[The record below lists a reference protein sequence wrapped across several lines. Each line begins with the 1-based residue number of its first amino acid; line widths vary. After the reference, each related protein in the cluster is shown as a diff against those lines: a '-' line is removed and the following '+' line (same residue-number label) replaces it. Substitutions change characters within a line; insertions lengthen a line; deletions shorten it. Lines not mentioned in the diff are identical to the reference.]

1 MKINRGYKFRIYP
14 TKNQEDFIN
23 QNIGACRFIYNNML
37 DERKQY
43 YEEHK
48 DDGKIPKYKTEKD
61 YKEEFEWLKKM
72 DSYALCNEYM
82 HLQTAYNNFFRNP
95 KNGFPK
101 FKSKKFDRAS
111 YTTSNV
117 NGVIKILDD
126 KYIKL
131 PKIKSLRIKLHR
143 QLPENSKIKSATIER
158 KPSGKYFISLCV
170 EYESQMLDRELDK
183 NKSIGLDYS
192 SHDFYVDSEGNR
204 ANYPKYFRMYQDK
217 LAIEQRKLSKMNL
230 RSNNYE
236 KQKLRVAR
244 IHEKIFNCR
253 LDFIHK
259 LSTELAN
266 KYDIICVE
274 DINLQGIAQCLK
286 LGKSTLDNSFSKFR
300 ELLKYKLEG
309 RGKKIIKIDKFE
321 PTSIVCSVC
330 GAYHKDMV
338 NSLSIREWTCPDCGT
353 HHDRDTNAARNI
365 LKIGLNQLI

>member
-1 MKINRGYKFRIYP
+1 
-14 TKNQEDFIN
+14 
-23 QNIGACRFIYNNML
+23 
-37 DERKQY
+37 
-43 YEEHK
+43 
-48 DDGKIPKYKTEKD
+48 
-61 YKEEFEWLKKM
+61 
-72 DSYALCNEYM
+72 
-82 HLQTAYNNFFRNP
+82 
-95 KNGFPK
+95 
-101 FKSKKFDRAS
+101 
-111 YTTSNV
+111 
-117 NGVIKILDD
+117 
-126 KYIKL
+126 
-131 PKIKSLRIKLHR
+131 
-143 QLPENSKIKSATIER
+143 
-158 KPSGKYFISLCV
+158 
-170 EYESQMLDRELDK
+170 MLDRELDK

-365 LKIGLNQLI
+365 LKIGLNQLT